1 MDGCPQ
7 RWPSWQFEINR
18 TGSPRNPPSPRLF
31 GRWEYCWSCFQSQ
44 ASFLVTPG
52 IICLLFHRIVITMN
66 SINPQLIGRI
76 QSALER
82 TQFPPFNFKLNQL
95 KCLSHLLDGH
105 DVIGVL
111 PTGFGKSLIY
121 QLLPLILPQK
131 RNRNILLVVSPLSS
145 IILDQATILEERGI
159 TYSYCY
165 IFEYNIF
172 VCLTSKSQG

>member
-1 MDGCPQ
+1 
-7 RWPSWQFEINR
+7 
-18 TGSPRNPPSPRLF
+18 
-31 GRWEYCWSCFQSQ
+31 
-44 ASFLVTPG
+44 
-52 IICLLFHRIVITMN
+52 MN

-82 TQFPPFNFKLNQL
+82 TKFPPFNFKLNQL

-131 RNRNILLVVSPLSS
+131 RNRNILLVVAPLSS

-172 VCLTSKSQG
+172 VWHKNPRVEGKTLINIKQITFFIPFDFVHTLIDIPALMGDFELLCGYLDP